1 MTDNAKSKVPVVY
14 GELLPAV
21 PRQEL
26 TEIRSPTG
34 IIEAVFSGFFAR
46 VATRSVA
53 DNNRYHEEQRRSV
66 QIATGTANDLVALQR
81 ARARFRHLPAI
92 LEDDHAEREHGFALA
107 RSRREAEL
115 RAADQV
121 HQRLDQEQAQL
132 DHDRRLLAMEQQ
144 KEIQNADYGL
154 QRDLRLQAEQRDKD
168 RLAGVIAETE
178 ILHHELL
185 RDLLL
190 RRAKGNAGAEAIAA
204 EAEEIKAIQRF
215 GELLGQHK
223 PTETQRD
230 ELAELMMEQ
239 VKEARNYAA
248 SNAETVQVLDRLA
261 LSFSH
266 LLKRK

>member
-1 MTDNAKSKVPVVY
+1 MVR
-14 GELLPAV
+14 GEVLPPA
-21 PRQEL
+21 PRISVHL
-26 TEIRSPTG
+26 PRAPTG
-34 IIEAVFSGFFAR
+34 VVEAVFSGFFSRLA
-46 VATRSVA
+46 ARSVA
-53 DNNRYHEEQRRSV
+53 DDNWYRQEQQRGI
-66 QIATGTANDLVALQR
+66 QIATATARELVRLEKAL
-81 ARARFRHLPAI
+81 AELDDIDAI
-92 LEDDHAEREHGFALA
+92 LLEDQRDRDHGRAMAQQ
-107 RSRREAEL
+107 RRQAEL
-115 RAADQV
+115 RRADLEQ
-121 HQRLDQEQAQL
+121 QRLDMQQAQL
-132 DHDRRLLAMEQQ
+132 DHDRRLLAIEQQ
-144 KEIQNADYGL
+144 KAIQNADYGL

-190 RRAKGNAGAEAIAA
+190 RRAKGNASAEAIAA

-261 LSFSH
+261 LNFSN